1 VPGGSITVLCVGDSI
16 YQAAV
21 TISDAKYRIGP
32 NPLTTNPK
40 VDVTFIDGTV
50 STEYVYTCAAG
61 QLVGGAVTPE
71 HTG

>member
-1 VPGGSITVLCVGDSI
+1 VPGGSITVLCVGNTI

-21 TISDAKYRIGP
+21 TISDSKYSLDSKST
-32 NPLTTNPK
+32 NNPK
-40 VDVTFIDGTV
+40 VDVIFIDGST